1 MGSLKM
7 TFLLLT
13 KKAIVCFML
22 VSRVFLVLIVCCNVE
37 MIHKQVVFGTFNVI
51 RVENVE
57 KLVGKWAGVLREKNL
72 AKKFQMIFGD
82 K

>member
-13 KKAIVCFML
+13 KKANCLFYA
-22 VSRVFLVLIVCCNVE
+22 SKSCFLVLIVCCNVE

-57 KLVGKWAGVLREKNL
+57 KLVGMEKGRGVC
-72 AKKFQMIFGD
+72 
-82 K
+82 